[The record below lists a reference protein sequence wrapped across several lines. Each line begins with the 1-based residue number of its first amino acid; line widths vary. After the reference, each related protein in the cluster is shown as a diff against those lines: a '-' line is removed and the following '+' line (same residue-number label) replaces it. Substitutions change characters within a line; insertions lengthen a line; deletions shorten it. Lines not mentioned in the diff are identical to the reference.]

1 MTAKENAQ
9 EPSYEP
15 YHPDGEMQF
24 LCIFKTREITDTT
37 SRRAQR
43 ALLLSAKK
51 LLEYREEG
59 KVIGASLMSHR
70 TPLYTYAVFQ
80 VSGPEELDKLLW
92 GIPGLP
98 FLHTEIHVTFPV
110 ETVID
115 FLEKRIAAKLD
126 IDTD

>member
-1 MTAKENAQ
+1 MTKE
-9 EPSYEP
+9 
-15 YHPDGEMQF
+15 GIIQF

-43 ALLLSAKK
+43 ALLRSARK
-51 LLEYREEG
+51 LLEYRDQG

-70 TPLYTYAVFQ
+70 TPLYTYAVFD
-80 VSGPEELDKLLW
+80 VAGPEELDKLLW
-92 GIPGLP
+92 DIPGLP

-110 ETVID
+110 ETVVD
-115 FLEKRIAAKLD
+115 FLEKRIAANLD